1 MKLVTRLKRLNNQ
14 KGLSILEVLTA
25 IFIFSMV
32 VSIAYS
38 MLFMALSI
46 YKSVLIEGEMRSKGE
61 ALFSELIMELKDAI
75 YVENVPADPGLG
87 ERLSIAYIK
96 RSADPEVYLE
106 QYRMTMIPDQGDGRS
121 VIEVMDMQSG
131 DLTRTFDLG
140 HRFRI
145 REGRLEAVGN
155 QDAVHLL
162 VLYGHRNVTEKEEQ
176 KEMKIDSRIPL
187 LRAN

>member
-1 MKLVTRLKRLNNQ
+1 MKLLTDMKRLNNE

-61 ALFSELIMELKDAI
+61 ALFSGLIMELKDAI
-75 YVENVPADPGLG
+75 HVENVPADTG

-96 RSADPEVYLE
+96 RSAYPEVYLE

-121 VIEVMDMQSG
+121 AIQVMDMQSG
-131 DLTRTFDLG
+131 HLIRTFDLG
-140 HRFRI
+140 ERFRI
-145 REGRLEAVGN
+145 REGRLEAVGE
-155 QDAVHLL
+155 QDAVHLFL
-162 VLYGHRNVTEKEEQ
+162 LYGYRDVSQKEEQ